1 MMVSLLT
8 LLLSLEVLLLLLES
22 SRFPWDFGSRELK
35 GNIYSLVLMH
45 SLLED
50 WMTKQWRMTR
60 ECSVVCSAHVS
71 YDTYH
76 GFLWT
81 ILLAEW
87 QFVCW
92 LHWIVLLCVVSVLTI
107 LLHLN
112 VCHVSL
118 QRRWLFFFV
127 KKSSKSLRHHFI
139 RFASFIARE
148 QSLSILTDPFDDP
161 NPSMRSTVGLSL
173 SFWSLFFQ
181 EEHHWREDPWTICSR
196 VITLQRILCRESS
209 LCLLSCR
216 LLWY

>member
-1 MMVSLLT
+1 MFWREAFQVHTTLVVSSLYSLFSAKKNSSPMMVSLLT

-107 LLHLN
+107 LLLECLSCQSSTQVVILLRQKEQQIPASSFHS
-112 VCHVSL
+112 VCVFYCKRAVTQYTDWSF
-118 QRRWLFFFV
+118 RW
-127 KKSSKSLRHHFI
+127 SKS
-139 RFASFIARE
+139 
-148 QSLSILTDPFDDP
+148 
-161 NPSMRSTVGLSL
+161 
-173 SFWSLFFQ
+173 
-181 EEHHWREDPWTICSR
+181 
-196 VITLQRILCRESS
+196 
-209 LCLLSCR
+209 
-216 LLWY
+216 